1 MCALV
6 TRHHS
11 LRAEPTITGTHPKCT
26 WKISSSAFTWKS
38 VKTVVTKNVQV
49 IQINIGHHWSF
60 YWDLNANPFLRL
72 GMNLHAVCHTV
83 CWLDVC
89 CAWRCSIHSI
99 KILPVCADQ
108 VDAKLDGATD
118 VWRVHL
124 AVENC
129 FCHFPDAF
137 VLELFLC
144 IVGMLSTGDSWH
156 IVARIWANQE
166 ALEAYTFFWFS
177 TSWVGI
183 LFHIRMQDR
192 TKKSVFFR
200 FR

>member
-1 MCALV
+1 
-6 TRHHS
+6 
-11 LRAEPTITGTHPKCT
+11 
-26 WKISSSAFTWKS
+26 
-38 VKTVVTKNVQV
+38 
-49 IQINIGHHWSF
+49 
-60 YWDLNANPFLRL
+60 
-72 GMNLHAVCHTV
+72 MNLHAVCHTV

-166 ALEAYTFFWFS
+166 ALEAHTFFWFS

-183 LFHIRMQDR
+183 LF
-192 TKKSVFFR
+192 TYGCKTGPKKSPSSFAKLEKKSGCYVRIYGLVFRVPTPPNGMGRQVAPPSLLCASYWQHFWGPASYLLGLCSKSDYQPHIY
-200 FR
+200 